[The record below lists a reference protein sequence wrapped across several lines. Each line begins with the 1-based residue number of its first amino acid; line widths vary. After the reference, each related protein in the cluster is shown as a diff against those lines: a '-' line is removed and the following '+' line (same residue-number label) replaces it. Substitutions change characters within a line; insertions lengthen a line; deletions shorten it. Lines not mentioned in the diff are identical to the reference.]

1 MVFDLLIYGAT
12 VIDGTG
18 RPAVPADL
26 AVRDGRIAAIV
37 PPGSLDRASARTTLD
52 ATGLLL
58 TPGFID
64 IHTHSDRSILL
75 NPRMESK
82 LRQGVTTEVGGNC
95 GSSVAPALGGAA
107 RAGRETAA
115 EGVPATWPSMAA
127 YLDEVARTGIAGNY
141 ATWVGHGAL
150 RASVVG
156 YAMRLPTAEELAR
169 MTALLR
175 ESLEAGAFGLSTG
188 LIYVPSGYATTDE
201 LIALAAVVREYGG
214 VYASHLR
221 NESDRLLEAV
231 DEAITIGRRAGVPVQ
246 IAHHKA
252 SQPPNWGRVN
262 QSLAMMDQARAEG
275 IDVACDQY
283 PYTASSTGLSSVL
296 PSWALEGGSD
306 ALVARLRDP
315 ALRARLREE
324 MLAQR
329 PDWGASGDES
339 GWQRVQIARARHSP
353 ELEGRRL
360 GEIAAER
367 GQDPF
372 DLCFDLLI
380 AAGGTVGCVFFS
392 MCEDDVQTVLR
403 WPHTMIGSDASSLAP
418 YGTLGGGRPHPR
430 AYGTFPRVLGR
441 YVRERQLLSW
451 EEAIRKMTSLPAAR
465 LGLRDRGVLR
475 EGAWADLVVLDP
487 ATVADRATFE
497 EPHRYPT
504 GILHVF
510 VNGVQTIRHGEHT
523 GAAAGQV
530 LRRG

>member
-1 MVFDLLIYGAT
+1 
-12 VIDGTG
+12 
-18 RPAVPADL
+18 
-26 AVRDGRIAAIV
+26 
-37 PPGSLDRASARTTLD
+37 
-52 ATGLLL
+52 
-58 TPGFID
+58 
-64 IHTHSDRSILL
+64 
-75 NPRMESK
+75 
-82 LRQGVTTEVGGNC
+82 
-95 GSSVAPALGGAA
+95 
-107 RAGRETAA
+107 
-115 EGVPATWPSMAA
+115 
-127 YLDEVARTGIAGNY
+127 
-141 ATWVGHGAL
+141 
-150 RASVVG
+150 
-156 YAMRLPTAEELAR
+156 